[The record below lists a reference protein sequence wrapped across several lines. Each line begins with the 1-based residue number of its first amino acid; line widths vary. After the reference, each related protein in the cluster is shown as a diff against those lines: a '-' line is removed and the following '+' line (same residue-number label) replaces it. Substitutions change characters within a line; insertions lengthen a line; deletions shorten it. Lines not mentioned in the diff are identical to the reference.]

1 VLPSTAP
8 AEVRRYV
15 LPQVYCSFAENF
27 NAAARWNRSEYW
39 LALLS
44 SLVYPVYWYYLDR
57 VKKRKYKKLH
67 ILLENAIDYNLI
79 NNYDYEDRSIVT
91 IKFSKNKDYTNCYL
105 DFFVYER
112 ADLKYFTLSSPYIL
126 YLSGE
131 GNFLRPFY
139 LEEGDIFFRL
149 MFFVVNR

>member
-1 VLPSTAP
+1 MV
-8 AEVRRYV
+8 
-15 LPQVYCSFAENF
+15 
-27 NAAARWNRSEYW
+27 
-39 LALLS
+39 S
-44 SLVYPVYWYYLDR
+44 SAVYPVYWYYLDKI
-57 VKKRKYKKLH
+57 KKKKYKRLYN
-67 ILLENAIDYNLI
+67 LLENAIDFNLI

-112 ADLKYFTLSSPYIL
+112 ADLKYFTLASPYIL

-139 LEEGDIFFRL
+139 LEEGDVFFRL
-149 MFFVVNR
+149 MFFVVNREYLRSQEARD

>member
-1 VLPSTAP
+1 MTK
-8 AEVRRYV
+8 
-15 LPQVYCSFAENF
+15 
-27 NAAARWNRSEYW
+27 
-39 LALLS
+39 LS
-44 SLVYPVYWYYLDR
+44 STVYPIYWFYLDKI
-57 VKKRKYKKLH
+57 KKKKYKKLNG
-67 ILLENAIDYNLI
+67 LLQNSIDYNLI

-112 ADLKYFTLSSPYIL
+112 ADLKYFSLVSPFIL

-139 LEEGDIFFRL
+139 LEEGDVFLRL
-149 MFFVVNR
+149 MFFVVNRELIRSQDSSD

>member
-1 VLPSTAP
+1 M
-8 AEVRRYV
+8 
-15 LPQVYCSFAENF
+15 NG
-27 NAAARWNRSEYW
+27 
-39 LALLS
+39 LLQNS
-44 SLVYPVYWYYLDR
+44 
-57 VKKRKYKKLH
+57 
-67 ILLENAIDYNLI
+67 IDYNLI

-112 ADLKYFTLSSPYIL
+112 ADLKYFSLASPFIL

-139 LEEGDIFFRL
+139 LEEGDVFLRL
-149 MFFVVNR
+149 MFFVVNRELIRGQDSSD

>member
-1 VLPSTAP
+1 MLQNS
-8 AEVRRYV
+8 
-15 LPQVYCSFAENF
+15 
-27 NAAARWNRSEYW
+27 
-39 LALLS
+39 
-44 SLVYPVYWYYLDR
+44 
-57 VKKRKYKKLH
+57 
-67 ILLENAIDYNLI
+67 IDYNLI

-112 ADLKYFTLSSPYIL
+112 ADLKYFSLSSPFIL

-139 LEEGDIFFRL
+139 LEEGDVFLRL
-149 MFFVVNR
+149 MFFVVNRELIRGQDSSDEKKQLFNNMVSQKRKQKNNFEMNRFVRKLNTLACTLDLSSKNS